1 MDRDPR
7 PESVPAWGSTWRRV
21 LFGNRRVWAET
32 HPDGRLLDRGG
43 RVRIRYR
50 LEDPRD
56 YRVPRERLQP
66 PAGGPPAPSAGVEAE
81 PSGSEAIHVYTDG
94 ACSGNPGPAGIG
106 VVLVCGGRRREISAY
121 IGEATNNIAELTAIR
136 TGLAAVRDKS
146 RPVVLYT
153 DSHYAYGVLTLGWK
167 AQKNRELVAAI
178 REEMQAFPRLR
189 LVKVPGHRGV
199 PENELADRLAV
210 RAIRE
215 GQAG

>member
-1 MDRDPR
+1 MARDSR
-7 PESVPAWGSTWRRV
+7 PECVPAWGSTWSRMG
-21 LFGNRRVWAET
+21 FGKCKVWAET
-32 HPDGRLLDRGG
+32 HPDGRPLARGG

-56 YRVPRERLQP
+56 YRVPAERLQP
-66 PAGGPPAPSAGVEAE
+66 LAGPPPAPAAGGEAE
-81 PSGSEAIHVYTDG
+81 ASEPEAIHIYTDG

-167 AQKNRELVAAI
+167 AEKNRALIAAI
-178 REEMQAFPRLR
+178 RKEMQAFPRLT

-199 PENELADRLAV
+199 AENELADRLAV

-215 GQAG
+215 RKTG